1 MSEGKKTSSTI
12 GFVILLAAIALLGYL
27 YFSSQSKNKQLQVL
41 LDGKVIELTDTKVKL
56 DSLARELDAKILE
69 AESLGADVAELQS
82 LKVDLEK
89 DISSLKSSSNFSVKQ
104 YNTKIAEYER
114 VLSLKDDELT
124 KLKEEVGLLSSENLT
139 LKTEKEEAVAQN
151 VILAE
156 VTDSLTSKV
165 DEMSSENVQLKEKV
179 NIASAL
185 KATEVEIV
193 GLTSKGKE
201 KDGKLKNKRIDQLK
215 ITYKLLDN
223 PITENGRKDVFMRIL
238 DPNGGVLN
246 DMNRGGVLNFNGK
259 EIGYSLKD
267 GVNYTNSNQLVNMY
281 YKKEQSFIPGI
292 YNVELYAEGFKIGSG
307 SFQVR

>member
-1 MSEGKKTSSTI
+1 MSEGRKSSSI

-27 YFSSQSKNKQLQVL
+27 YFSSQSKNKQLQAL

-69 AESLGADVAELQS
+69 AESLGADVIELRS
-82 LKVDLEK
+82 LKTDLER
-89 DISSLKSSSNFSVKQ
+89 DISSLKSSTNFSVKQ
-104 YNTKIAEYER
+104 YNDKIAEYER
-114 VLSLKDDELT
+114 VLSLKDNELT

-139 LKTEKEEAVAQN
+139 LKTEIEEAEAQN
-151 VILAE
+151 VILTE
-156 VTDSLTSKV
+156 TTDSLTSKV
-165 DEMSSENVQLKEKV
+165 DEVSTENVELKEKV

-201 KDGKLKNKRIDQLK
+201 KDGRLRNRRIDQLK
-215 ITYKLLDN
+215 ISYKLLDN
-223 PITENGRKDVFMRIL
+223 PIAENGRKEVFMRIL

-246 DMNRGGVLNFNGK
+246 DMNKGGVLNFNGK

-267 GVNYTNSNQLVNMY
+267 GVNYTNSNQVVNMY
-281 YKKEQSFIPGI
+281 YKKEQSFIPGV